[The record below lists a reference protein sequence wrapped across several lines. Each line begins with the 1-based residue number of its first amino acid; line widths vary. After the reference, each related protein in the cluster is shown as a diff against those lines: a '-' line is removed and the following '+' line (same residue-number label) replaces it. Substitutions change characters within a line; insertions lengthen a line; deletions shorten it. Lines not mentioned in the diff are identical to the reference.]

1 MPYILQRVGSS
12 VSSIKSHMC
21 KEKKISSLLFFT
33 ESEGRNGP
41 QILDSRISVAPVM
54 LPSAGQPIQN
64 IPRPAFFVPA
74 TGVAARCGS
83 VLPVHFHRSQQFRER
98 RGRVGFPCSQDR
110 ILGKHVGRIT
120 TRNLPSPGYRKTHR
134 WGAGTSLTSQKLTVQ
149 SEGKSTSL
157 VPGHTEV
164 RRQIAIRRIAVNGR
178 LLPIDCSDPQSRATR
193 SRNAPRSSLPF
204 TVRGRA
210 STFTKARGRMAP
222 AMPSRHNCASAAS
235 SMSPR

>member
-1 MPYILQRVGSS
+1 MPYILQRVSSS

-98 RGRVGFPCSQDR
+98 RGRVGFRCSQDR
-110 ILGKHVGRIT
+110 ILGKHVGPELT
-120 TRNLPSPGYRKTHR
+120 TNLPF
-134 WGAGTSLTSQKLTVQ
+134 
-149 SEGKSTSL
+149 
-157 VPGHTEV
+157 
-164 RRQIAIRRIAVNGR
+164 AIV
-178 LLPIDCSDPQSRATR
+178 SDP
-193 SRNAPRSSLPF
+193 
-204 TVRGRA
+204 VHC
-210 STFTKARGRMAP
+210 
-222 AMPSRHNCASAAS
+222 PSRHGEVRPLPDLQHSEKRQPKSAWLRRWDGNLFLLCRTHTASLCHLGLVASAPLRLIQRDVRSPQQPSGREGACWPGAPTWRAS
-235 SMSPR
+235 RTTATHFHSDDPGSGR